1 MRGTMSYRDA
11 LPSPAELSPIELD
24 RIIDTALAEDLA
36 AGDVTCRAC
45 VPREAVAFGKF
56 NAREPMILAGVGV
69 AGAVFHRV
77 DPTVR
82 FSVHK
87 KDRTAVNKGD
97 VVAVVEGSAHSVLT
111 GERVALN
118 LLQRMCGTAT
128 RTGQFV
134 EAIPPGSRTRVTDT
148 RKTTPGLRALER
160 YAVRCGGGI
169 NHRND
174 LGAGVLIKD
183 NHIIVA
189 GGVRQAIEMARAFAP
204 HTLRIECEVDREE
217 YFDEA
222 VAAGADVIML
232 DNFDDDRARAVIAK
246 IEGRTPRPIIE
257 ISGGVTLERVPKIA
271 AIGVD
276 VVSVGSLTHGARAMD
291 IGLDLDVR
299 A

>member
-1 MRGTMSYRDA
+1 MATIMSYRDA

-24 RIIDTALAEDLA
+24 RVIDVALAEDLA
-36 AGDVTCRAC
+36 SGDVTCRVC
-45 VPREAVAFGKF
+45 VSRDAVAFGKI
-56 NAREPMILAGVGV
+56 NAREPMVLAGIGV

-77 DPTVR
+77 DPSVR
-82 FSVHK
+82 FIVHH
-87 KDRTAVNKGD
+87 KDRARLDKGA
-97 VVAVVEGSAHSVLT
+97 VVAIVEGPAHSVLT
-111 GERVALN
+111 AERVALN

-128 RTGQFV
+128 RTRAFV
-134 EAIPPGSRTRVTDT
+134 DAIPAGARTRVTDT

-183 NHIIVA
+183 NHIVVA
-189 GGVRQAIEMARAFAP
+189 GGVRAAIERARALAP
-204 HTLRIECEVDREE
+204 HTLRIECEVDREA

-246 IEGRTPRPIIE
+246 IEGLTPRPLIE
-257 ISGGVTLERVPKIA
+257 ISGGVTLERMPTIA
-271 AIGVD
+271 ELGVD
-276 VVSVGSLTHGARAMD
+276 IVSVGSLTHGARAMD